1 MGQGSRLRRRIDW
14 PPDQQARLRHTAP
27 TPKKRIRHATKQIER
42 FWATHVKRMEL
53 PEERYSLKVDD
64 WRVILRPTNLPG
76 VYEVE
81 HFDHRSDVYIPYPH
95 PDRRR

>member
-1 MGQGSRLRRRIDW
+1 MRQATRQIDRYW
-14 PPDQQARLRHTAP
+14 P
-27 TPKKRIRHATKQIER
+27 
-42 FWATHVKRMEL
+42 THVKHMHW

-64 WRVILRPTNLPG
+64 WRVILRPTDQPG

-95 PDRRR
+95 PGRD